1 MMLALDPQVPGFTT
15 WDAEGHGFGF
25 SKATTSERVR
35 GRVRRTLITAVLP
48 RADADRVL
56 NEIAKQV
63 PIAHLTFWIER
74 VERFGRLQDASS
86 LASGVGFGAGGS
98 TGGAAR

>member
-1 MMLALDPQVPGFTT
+1 MMLALDPPVPGFTT

-48 RADADRVL
+48 RDDADHIL
-56 NEIAKQV
+56 NEIARQV
-63 PIAHLTFWIER
+63 PIAHLTYWIER
-74 VERFGRLQDASS
+74 VELFGRLQDAAS
-86 LASGVGFGAGGS
+86 LPSAVGFGSGGSAGG
-98 TGGAAR
+98 AKR